1 MTGVFSENITC
12 NITMTIPN
20 LNAYNVTISQ
30 NSSFNP
36 PINLIFTSNIKQVSF
51 KFDEPGY
58 YEVKVIENNFGTF
71 SSKMINVTDFIIR
84 KRITLDNQALT
95 LLWCDPGLV
104 NLIYAAYGN
113 KDYKCLTQDG
123 TQIAKNLC
131 YLKKNCRLTASIGIF
146 GNSPCSSGIINYLYI
161 EYNCSSNRI

>member
-1 MTGVFSENITC
+1 
-12 NITMTIPN
+12 MTIPN

-95 LLWCDPGLV
+95 LL
-104 NLIYAAYGN
+104 
-113 KDYKCLTQDG
+113 
-123 TQIAKNLC
+123 
-131 YLKKNCRLTASIGIF
+131 
-146 GNSPCSSGIINYLYI
+146 
-161 EYNCSSNRI
+161 